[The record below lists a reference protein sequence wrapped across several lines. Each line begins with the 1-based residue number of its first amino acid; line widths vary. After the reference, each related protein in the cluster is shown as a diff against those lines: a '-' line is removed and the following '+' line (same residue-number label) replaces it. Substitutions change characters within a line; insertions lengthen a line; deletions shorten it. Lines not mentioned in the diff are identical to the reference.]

1 MSETIALGDKDVAYL
16 VGKAGETRMRLEKFS
31 GAQLSID
38 SDVVKISGT
47 DEAREVRAARNSS
60 ARNYSIFGEIIRRT
74 THRRHLPSQRARL
87 AIEVTLQQRQG
98 GSVKMDFDA
107 IEDRADVSTFD
118 VPRETIGFLLGKSG
132 ITLRGMENKYS
143 VFMFLDNDR
152 QREGKHG
159 PCKRLYVV
167 GNGNDREAALDE
179 AEEIVR
185 FKLTGQ
191 SSGRGGPPRGPPPGA
206 AYRSLGAD
214 DRGPPPRDRY
224 DDRGPPPRY
233 DDDRRGPPPPR
244 YRSMGADDDRY
255 DRGPPP
261 RYDDY
266 DRRGPPPPRDDYY
279 ERRGP
284 PPPRYDDR
292 YDDRRGP
299 PPPRYDDRY
308 DRGPPPDDRY
318 DDRRG
323 PPPDDRCRPHSRP
336 SPGSTRARAR
346 RLPRAAR
353 HRYGERRPEYDRGP
367 PPDDRRRD
375 YERRDYP
382 DDDRQRDYHYR

>member
-1 MSETIALGDKDVAYL
+1 
-16 VGKAGETRMRLEKFS
+16 
-31 GAQLSID
+31 
-38 SDVVKISGT
+38 
-47 DEAREVRAARNSS
+47 
-60 ARNYSIFGEIIRRT
+60 
-74 THRRHLPSQRARL
+74 
-87 AIEVTLQQRQG
+87 
-98 GSVKMDFDA
+98 MDFDA

-206 AYRSLGAD
+206 AYRSLAPTTAACRRAIGTTIVARRRATTTIATAAAVLVD
-214 DRGPPPRDRY
+214 GRRRRQIRPRAAAAVRRLRPP
-224 DDRGPPPRY
+224 
-233 DDDRRGPPPPR
+233 
-244 YRSMGADDDRY
+244 
-255 DRGPPP
+255 
-261 RYDDY
+261 
-266 DRRGPPPPRDDYY
+266 GPPPPRDDYY

-284 PPPRYDDR
+284 PPPLRRPLRRPPRPAAAAVRRQIRPRASARD

-299 PPPRYDDRY
+299 PR
-308 DRGPPPDDRY
+308 
-318 DDRRG
+318 
-323 PPPDDRCRPHSRP
+323 DDRCDLAP
-336 SPGSTRARAR
+336 SPGACAPPAA
-346 RLPRAAR
+346 PRAAR

-367 PPDDRRRD
+367 PPRRPAARLRAARLPRRRPGAARLPLPLM
-375 YERRDYP
+375 EVVELLRDVATHTGSLS
-382 DDDRQRDYHYR
+382 RQRQLTSTHQAPTRLSR

>member
-47 DEAREVRAARNSS
+47 DEAREVRSARNSS
-60 ARNYSIFGEIIRRT
+60 ARNYSIFGEIIRRS

-152 QREGKHG
+152 PREGTHG

-185 FKLTGQ
+185 FKLTSRPAAAAAARPPPAPRTGP
-191 SSGRGGPPRGPPPGA
+191 SAPTTAARRRAVGPTTAARRRATTTIGAARRRRGTGRWAPTTTIRPWAAAAPRRLRPPGA
-206 AYRSLGAD
+206 AA
-214 DRGPPPRDRY
+214 
-224 DDRGPPPRY
+224 
-233 DDDRRGPPPPR
+233 
-244 YRSMGADDDRY
+244 
-255 DRGPPP
+255 
-261 RYDDY
+261 
-266 DRRGPPPPRDDYY
+266 
-279 ERRGP
+279 
-284 PPPRYDDR
+284 
-292 YDDRRGP
+292 
-299 PPPRYDDRY
+299 
-308 DRGPPPDDRY
+308 
-318 DDRRG
+318 
-323 PPPDDRCRPHSRP
+323 
-336 SPGSTRARAR
+336 
-346 RLPRAAR
+346 AAR
-353 HRYGERRPEYDRGP
+353 
-367 PPDDRRRD
+367 
-375 YERRDYP
+375 
-382 DDDRQRDYHYR
+382 

>member
-1 MSETIALGDKDVAYL
+1 M
-16 VGKAGETRMRLEKFS
+16 
-31 GAQLSID
+31 
-38 SDVVKISGT
+38 
-47 DEAREVRAARNSS
+47 
-60 ARNYSIFGEIIRRT
+60 IRRT

-346 RLPRAAR
+346 RSPRAAR

>member
-47 DEAREVRAARNSS
+47 DEAREVRAARNYS
-60 ARNYSIFGEIIRRT
+60 ARNYSIFSEIIRRT

-284 PPPRYDDR
+284 PRYYDR

-299 PPPRYDDRY
+299 PPPRYEDRGGYDRGGY
-308 DRGPPPDDRY
+308 DRGPPRYEDRGGY
-318 DDRRG
+318 DRG
-323 PPPDDRCRPHSRP
+323 YD
-336 SPGSTRARAR
+336 
-346 RLPRAAR
+346 
-353 HRYGERRPEYDRGP
+353 DRGP
-367 PPDDRRRD
+367 PQQQRYD
-375 YERRDYP
+375 ERPRYDERGGY
-382 DDDRQRDYHYR
+382 